1 MRLLREVLL
10 TVLFLVILAGVGVY
24 AFARSGGLS
33 ARREPST
40 LEYAIAV
47 RLRNVSASA
56 QAGDITNP
64 FAEQPD
70 AWRQATNSYAR
81 HCAMCHNVN
90 GKGSTLL
97 GSNFSP
103 PSPDLT
109 LPQTQRLSDPQLFAI
124 IRDGVRFT
132 SMPSW
137 RETHSDDEIW
147 RLVAVVRYLPRLEL
161 AEMDL
166 LNPVVALSTNR
177 QPDPVGTTGTNPY

>member
-1 MRLLREVLL
+1 MRVLRDVLL
-10 TVLFLVILAGVGVY
+10 TVLVLLIVAGVGAY

-40 LEYAIAV
+40 LEYAIAL

-64 FAEQPD
+64 IADQPD
-70 AWRQATNSYAR
+70 AWRQAANHYAR

-90 GKGSTLL
+90 GKGSTML
-97 GSNFSP
+97 GSNVSP
-103 PSPDLT
+103 PVPDLT
-109 LPQTQRLSDPQLFAI
+109 QRQTQDLSDAQLFAI

-137 RETHSDDEIW
+137 RETHLDEDIW
-147 RLVAVVRYLPRLEL
+147 RLVAVVRHFPKLEL
-161 AEMDL
+161 ADMDL
-166 LNPVVALSTNR
+166 LNPVVALSADR
-177 QPDPVGTTGTNPY
+177 QPYPVATTGTNP